1 MWLPVGNLVIGACRS
16 AAFASLLLLLWQLS
30 SGLPEGLLLR
40 GEYSFVVE
48 KQHLSDG
55 ILVVKANMNS

>member
-1 MWLPVGNLVIGACRS
+1 MCLPVSNLVIGACTS

-30 SGLPEGLLLR
+30 SFLFAR
-40 GEYSFVVE
+40 RAASSCYCYSFVVE

-55 ILVVKANMNS
+55 IFVVNWNN

>member
-16 AAFASLLLLLWQLS
+16 AAFASLLLNYIALAVVIWFSRRAVS
-30 SGLPEGLLLR
+30 SW
-40 GEYSFVVE
+40 YCFVVE

-55 ILVVKANMNS
+55 ILVVNLNN

>member
-16 AAFASLLLLLWQLS
+16 AAFVFQK
-30 SGLPEGLLLR
+30 GYFFIQ
-40 GEYSFVVE
+40 YSFVVE

-55 ILVVKANMNS
+55 I